1 MSMVDLRP
9 PAIAIMGPTASG
21 KTAFAVEL
29 AQRLGTEIIS
39 VDSALVYRRLNI
51 GSAKPDAATLA
62 VAPHRMIDIREPHE
76 VFSAADFAAE
86 AMPHMLALSN
96 AGKIPLLVGGTGLYF
111 RALLQGL
118 SEMPPADPSVRADLK
133 AQAEFLF
140 RAVSNFKI

>member
-1 MSMVDLRP
+1 MLDLRP

-62 VAPHRMIDIREPHE
+62 VAPHRDQDH
-76 VFSAADFAAE
+76 
-86 AMPHMLALSN
+86 
-96 AGKIPLLVGGTGLYF
+96 GGC
-111 RALLQGL
+111 R
-118 SEMPPADPSVRADLK
+118 R
-133 AQAEFLF
+133 
-140 RAVSNFKI
+140 VS